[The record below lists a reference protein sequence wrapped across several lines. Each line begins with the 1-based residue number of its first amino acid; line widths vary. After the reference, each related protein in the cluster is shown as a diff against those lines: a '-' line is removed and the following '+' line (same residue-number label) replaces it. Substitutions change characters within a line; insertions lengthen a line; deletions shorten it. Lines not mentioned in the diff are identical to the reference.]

1 MKTQN
6 KLKLTT
12 KQKEILVGIILGDG
26 HLETQNSGIT
36 YRLKVEHS
44 IKQKEYVDYL
54 YQIFKEFTI
63 SPLKER
69 TRISLGK
76 ELKSY
81 GFTTISSG
89 IFRFYGQQFY
99 HNGKKVMPKIISKMF
114 SPKSLAMWF
123 MDDGSYKS
131 VHHRTYIIHA
141 NCYTKDELELIK
153 SVFEKKFGI
162 KVGIHKQYSQWRL
175 YVYSESAQLFK
186 KIIEPY
192 ILPSLRY
199 KLG

>member
-26 HLETQNSGIT
+26 HLETQNNGRT

-54 YQIFKEFTI
+54 YQIFKELTI
-63 SPLKER
+63 SVPKER
-69 TRISLGK
+69 TRRSFGK

-81 GFTTISSG
+81 GFTTISNDV
-89 IFRFYGQQFY
+89 FKFYGQQFY
-99 HNGKKVMPKIISKMF
+99 HNDKKVMPEIISELF

-131 VHHRTYIIHA
+131 IHHRTYIIHA
-141 NCYTKDELELIK
+141 NCYTKEELELIK

-162 KVGIHKQYSQWRL
+162 KIGIHKQYLQWRL
-175 YVYSESAQLFK
+175 YVYSESAQLFR

-192 ILPSLRY
+192 ILPSLKY